1 LILLVLVLFFSSNK
15 PRLNHTLINTEKLV
29 ELKPFILKSA
39 DLVFVI
45 TLDNQRLAHRAIT
58 NRITHL
64 TYYLEGEEFVLEFSQ
79 GKVSSDDFLVD
90 KVEFVSD
97 SLIFYLSAK
106 ELSLS
111 ARLEYQLSPS
121 GAYLEKR
128 LWLTAEKGGYFLKN
142 LYLINWRAGAGEKPK
157 TFPGPGQPVYTTNRF
172 FAIEYPLSYAKISGD
187 IIKIWYQPGVKLT
200 SEWYQ
205 SYPAVIGVSENG
217 KVREWFFKY
226 IDEMRHKKPEP
237 YLLYNSWYDLR
248 GKALASSGI
257 VKVIDNFSSQ
267 LTVPYQ
273 ITLDAVVIDAGW
285 DDFSRLWQFNSEKFP
300 KGIEDIKIQAELA
313 SAGVG
318 LWIGPVG
325 GYSVRKLKRIIAT
338 LGQGYEKNLIAL
350 NPVLTGYCPA
360 GENYHLHLKKA
371 ILNAVSQGV
380 VYFKIDGLG
389 TICNVPWHNHPIG
402 AYSQTALTDSLI
414 EIINQAHQINP
425 ELFFNI
431 TIGSWLSPFWL
442 KYADCVWMGGL
453 DYGFSGPGSR
463 REKSITYRDQKL
475 FQAFREK
482 NYQFPFNAL
491 MTHGIIKAKHNFSKP
506 EPIEEF
512 EHEVIM
518 FFARGVSM
526 WELYISPDILTEQ
539 EWEIL
544 AKWIKWAKDNWDI
557 LKQTEMVLGDPNKLE
572 IYGYL
577 HRNNPRSLL
586 IIRNPKD
593 KPQILNLSPETLHFD
608 QFKSLKLLYPDSKSF
623 SSNPLG
629 QTITLSPFEVSVIEI
644 TN

>member
-1 LILLVLVLFFSSNK
+1 LVLALCFSSNK
-15 PRLNHTLINTEKLV
+15 PKLNPALINTEKLV
-29 ELKPFILKSA
+29 ELKPFLLKSPY
-39 DLVFVI
+39 LVFVI

-64 TYYLEGEEFVLEFSQ
+64 TYYLEGEEFVLEFLQ
-79 GKVSSDDFLVD
+79 GKVSSEDFLVK
-90 KVEFVSD
+90 KVESFSD
-97 SLIFYLSAK
+97 RLIFYLSAE
-106 ELSLS
+106 ELGLS
-111 ARLEYQLSPS
+111 ARLEYRFSQS
-121 GAYLEKR
+121 GACLEKT
-128 LWLTAEKGGYFLKN
+128 LWLKSEKPGYFFKKI
-142 LYLINWRAGAGEKPK
+142 YLVNWRAGTGEKPES
-157 TFPGPGQPVYTTNRF
+157 FPGPGQPVYTTNRF
-172 FAIEYPLSYAKISGD
+172 FAIEYPLSYTKISGD
-187 IIKIWYQPGVKLT
+187 LIQIWYQPGIKLST
-200 SEWYQ
+200 EWYQ
-205 SYPAVIGVSENG
+205 SYPALIGVSEDR
-217 KVREWFFKY
+217 KAREWFFEY
-226 IDEMRHKKPEP
+226 LDEQRHRKPEP

-267 LTVPYQ
+267 LTARYQ
-273 ITLDAVVIDAGW
+273 ITLDAVVVDAGW

-300 KGIEDIKIQAELA
+300 EGIEDIKAQAELA

-325 GYSVRKLKRIIAT
+325 GYSVRRVKRIIAT

-360 GENYHLHLKKA
+360 GENYHLHLKQA

-389 TICNVPWHNHPIG
+389 TTCNVPWHNHPIG

-463 REKSITYRDQKL
+463 REKNITYRDQRLYKL
-475 FQAFREK
+475 FREK

-506 EPIEEF
+506 EPIEQF

-518 FFARGVSM
+518 FFARGLSM

-539 EWEIL
+539 EWQIL
-544 AKWIKWAKDNWDI
+544 AKWVKWAKDNWEI
-557 LKQTEMVLGDPNKLE
+557 LKSTEMVLGDPNKLE

-577 HRNNPRSLL
+577 HRNSQRSLL

-593 KPQILNLSPETLHFD
+593 KPQILNLSPETLHLD

-623 SSNPLG
+623 SFASSVLS
-629 QTITLSPFEVSVIEI
+629 ITLSPFEVLVIEI
-644 TN
+644 FN